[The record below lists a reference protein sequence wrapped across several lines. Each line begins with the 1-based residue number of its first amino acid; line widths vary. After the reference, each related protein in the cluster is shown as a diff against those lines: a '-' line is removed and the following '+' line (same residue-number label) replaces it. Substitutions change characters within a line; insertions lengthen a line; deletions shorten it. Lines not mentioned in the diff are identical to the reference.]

1 LEDEDSKLYTGEWY
15 LGGGINEKYDYSYFQ
30 KSLKE
35 LKKVED
41 YKEDFLLIP
50 NIDNFRGG
58 ISGFQKN
65 YNYFPEYEILLDYAK
80 YKSCQV
86 LIENLDVPHI
96 IKDVSELPNINIS
109 FEIEKDIKFI
119 PLTIYRHSYF
129 DEDKNI
135 TIQNH
140 YKYDLNLKELVN
152 VDDDPELCNPF
163 LNNFKFNYNKDY
175 DNYLIYF
182 YKSIYLPNGQKRPGF
197 YVFLENIIT
206 GQFETRKTKI
216 LYDSLLKERFLIDSL
231 DENSLRNKL
240 EKYKS
245 NFLSYNNHYYYYD
258 QLFNGESIEH
268 FSIITRFLIG
278 KIRRWLESRKWEIL
292 SKQATIDKEE
302 KVIQILNALVNRYRS
317 IIKKLNVIDFNI
329 DITKRTLSF
338 GIQLIYSELINKDI
352 YLNITINT

>member
-1 LEDEDSKLYTGEWY
+1 
-15 LGGGINEKYDYSYFQ
+15 
-30 KSLKE
+30 
-35 LKKVED
+35 
-41 YKEDFLLIP
+41 
-50 NIDNFRGG
+50 
-58 ISGFQKN
+58 
-65 YNYFPEYEILLDYAK
+65 
-80 YKSCQV
+80 
-86 LIENLDVPHI
+86 
-96 IKDVSELPNINIS
+96 LPNINIS

-231 DENSLRNKL
+231 DEDSLRNIL